1 MRIKIFAELVTHG
14 GRLALPFIAVL
25 AVSSTLAYALDDAL
39 VAGPPAMG
47 KSMPA
52 CGDGLMYVG
61 LNSWIPSG
69 PATHCAFREP

>member
-1 MRIKIFAELVTHG
+1 MQIKMLAKLVTHG

-39 VAGPPAMG
+39 VGGPPAMD

-52 CGDGLMYVG
+52 YRVGPMYVG
-61 LNSWIPSG
+61 LNSWSP
-69 PATHCAFREP
+69 